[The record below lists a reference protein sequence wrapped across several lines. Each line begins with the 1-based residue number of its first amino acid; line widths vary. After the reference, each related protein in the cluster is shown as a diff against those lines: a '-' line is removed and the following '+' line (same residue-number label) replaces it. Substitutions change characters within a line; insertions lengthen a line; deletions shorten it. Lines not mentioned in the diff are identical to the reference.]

1 MSTMSLQMTGVTVIG
16 ENDIV
21 CGRGGAALKHSG
33 NLAYRKIVNINKT
46 LYATCLKAE
55 KLRISKSI
63 VAAIRE
69 VNGRFLEREDGKI
82 STTLDERNPDG
93 SPVTWCD
100 IGDRRAIEKTSQALR
115 EGQPKLL
122 KKLQQSGQIDA
133 NGNIA
138 ANFNGGYQMPMGAQP
153 AQPQMG
159 NASNGGVM
167 PPLPQINVPMEQ
179 QGFDPNAQM
188 QGSTHSYHSSS
199 SNPAFL
205 KQDSFQMMIGEHLNV
220 NQHVASQQI
229 NQLNQSQGDPFASH
243 NSMVQQPPANN
254 NFGSSSHVHDSWQAD
269 PTPLP
274 YHSHFSIKMDK
285 DESKQLLNALDV
297 DTGKRSSVNSS
308 SVIGSSQ
315 SESVDRGDVKPRM
328 SVTFKGDRF
337 GRDSIMSLGSH
348 LSDFSCWDTQSL
360 DDAMELSQREL
371 DLKLLGNE
379 ELDFDWGDT
388 YYENNFGSNADKQDA
403 KRPSVGFPQGVA
415 LGGGGDDVPMKA
427 QMRQRGSILRRTSK
441 YSRNP
446 QNFSAAAMS
455 ETTDPG
461 MLFTSTLDAKP
472 GGLNAGTDVSGL
484 IGERRKSAV
493 AFEIR
498 GDQQRRQSRLS
509 NIGMFSE
516 IGQMFKRDF
525 GSTMS
530 IQTADI
536 KDLIDDMEADED

>member
-1 MSTMSLQMTGVTVIG
+1 MSNSSLRMTGVTVIC

-122 KKLQQSGQIDA
+122 KKLQQTGQVDEKGPA
-133 NGNIA
+133 NNG
-138 ANFNGGYQMPMGAQP
+138 FNGGYQMPMGVQP
-153 AQPQMG
+153 AMQQQQQLQLQQPPMQQQM
-159 NASNGGVM
+159 NNSM
-167 PPLPQINVPMEQ
+167 PPPLPQINVPMDN
-179 QGFDPNAQM
+179 QGGYDPQRNN
-188 QGSTHSYHSSS
+188 SYG
-199 SNPAFL
+199 SNPSYL
-205 KQDSFQMMIGEHLNV
+205 KQDSFQMMIGETLNV
-220 NQHVASQQI
+220 NQNMASQH
-229 NQLNQSQGDPFASH
+229 NQAQGGDPFSGH
-243 NSMVQQPPANN
+243 NSMGQPPVNN
-254 NFGSSSHVHDSWQAD
+254 SFVNSYNPHDSWQAD

-274 YHSHFSIKMDK
+274 YHIHSSITMGK
-285 DESKQLLNALDV
+285 DESKQLLHALDLE
-297 DTGKRSSVNSS
+297 GSKRSSVNSS
-308 SVIGSSQ
+308 SCVGSTQ
-315 SESVDRGDVKPRM
+315 SELKQEVKPRF
-328 SVTFKGDRF
+328 SVSFKRDF
-337 GRDSIMSLGSH
+337 GRDSIMSLGTNFSE
-348 LSDFSCWDTQSL
+348 LSNWDTQSL
-360 DDAMELSQREL
+360 DDAMDVAEREI
-371 DLKLLGNE
+371 DLKLLGSE

-388 YYENNFGSNADKQDA
+388 YYENNYGLNAQQQQQLHQDHSA
-403 KRPSVGFPQGVA
+403 GFSQE
-415 LGGGGDDVPMKA
+415 GGDGR
-427 QMRQRGSILRRTSK
+427 MRQRGSILRRN
-441 YSRNP
+441 SRYTRPSLN
-446 QNFSAAAMS
+446 NFGAAAMMS
-455 ETTDPG
+455 ESADPG
-461 MLFTSTLDAKP
+461 MLFTSTFDTRP
-472 GGLNAGTDVSGL
+472 GGVNAGTDVSGL

-493 AFEIR
+493 AFELR

-509 NIGMFSE
+509 NMRMMTE

-536 KDLIDDMEADED
+536 KDLIDCMDDDD